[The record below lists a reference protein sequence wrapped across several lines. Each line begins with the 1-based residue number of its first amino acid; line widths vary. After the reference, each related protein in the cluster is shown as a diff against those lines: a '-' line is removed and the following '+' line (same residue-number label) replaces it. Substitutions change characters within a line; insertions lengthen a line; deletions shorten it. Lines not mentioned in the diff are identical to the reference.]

1 MKYLI
6 DFVVSS
12 AQWNRKAS
20 MEKACATNADM
31 LIAKKKEV
39 VFSYKCLNF
48 STKLHHF
55 SDS

>member
-20 MEKACATNADM
+20 MENACATNADM
-31 LIAKKKEV
+31 LIAKRKEV
-39 VFSYKCLNF
+39 VFHINV
-48 STKLHHF
+48 
-55 SDS
+55 